1 MREHGPPAKYL
12 ILPPNI
18 GIKDIVIEVNTKL
31 TEIEHSGEPF
41 DDTSSS
47 E

>member
-12 ILPPNI
+12 ILTPNI
-18 GIKDIVIEVNTKL
+18 DIKDIVIEVNTKL
-31 TEIEHSGEPF
+31 TEGEHCREPF
-41 DDTSSS
+41 DDTSSA

>member
-18 GIKDIVIEVNTKL
+18 DINDIVMVASSRVVYGSDLI
-31 TEIEHSGEPF
+31 SG
-41 DDTSSS
+41 TGVS
-47 E
+47 